1 MNKLTQAVSWY
12 VRTRTEP
19 QGVEWTAQASQPTR
33 AHAATKTNAF
43 ANTTLK
49 TVLSEQPDLRNPG
62 LTEFQRSK
70 DPQGQQAQ
78 SFSNNMLTSGWQ

>member
-49 TVLSEQPDLRNPG
+49 TVLSE
-62 LTEFQRSK
+62 
-70 DPQGQQAQ
+70 
-78 SFSNNMLTSGWQ
+78 

>member
-12 VRTRTEP
+12 VRTEP
-19 QGVEWTAQASQPTR
+19 QGVEWTVQASQPTR

-49 TVLSEQPDLRNPG
+49 TVLSE
-62 LTEFQRSK
+62 
-70 DPQGQQAQ
+70 
-78 SFSNNMLTSGWQ
+78 